1 MFFEEVQPFIQEL
14 LAEPV
19 AFFGGFAS
27 GVLGVDLA
35 QDPVKTWLDKQTGT
49 NSSDDDQTPP
59 SPPTGPQAIS
69 ID

>member
-1 MFFEEVQPFIQEL
+1 MFFDEIQPLLKEL

-27 GVLGVDLA
+27 GVLRVDLA
-35 QDPVKTWLDKQTGT
+35 QDPVKTWIDQQNGVA
-49 NSSDDDQTPP
+49 SSDDDQTPP
-59 SPPTGPQAIS
+59 APPSGPQAIS